1 MKKIFDVAAIATLF
15 SFPGASAQ
23 EAIEAVDFLVTT
35 MNFNLSDTSEQFVAR
50 IYDHVAI
57 AMARAEIEK
66 EEPPYMIIGGT
77 IVKEPV
83 WWNPMFSY
91 HIDPM
96 TVFFGDFFTE
106 VCDATA
112 LYVEEHLEEAGG
124 AFLPN
129 LQWCPWATQVLGEL
143 GNETVIIT
151 DVPTMSPSTNET
163 ITDAPTMSRSTN
175 ETEFP
180 TSPETFGPTKRS
192 APSAAVAA
200 FSSNSISCVAAGVLI
215 TTAVCNFLFV

>member
-1 MKKIFDVAAIATLF
+1 MKKIFAVAAIATLF
-15 SFPGASAQ
+15 AFPGESAQ

-35 MNFNLSDTSEQFVAR
+35 MNSNLTNTSEQFVAR
-50 IYDHVAI
+50 IYDPVAI
-57 AMARAEIEK
+57 AMARTEIEK

-91 HIDPM
+91 HIDPS

-129 LQWCPWATQVLGEL
+129 LQWCPWTKQVLEEL

-163 ITDAPTMSRSTN
+163 EA
-175 ETEFP
+175 P
-180 TSPETFGPTKRS
+180 TSPATFGPTKRS
-192 APSAAVAA
+192 APSSAVAA
-200 FSSNSISCVAAGVLI
+200 FSSNSIAFVAFRILI